1 MTDMPSAGGSKR
13 LLNVPNALTL
23 SRVVLTLVLFLFL
36 VMQYYV
42 VSLVLF
48 VLAASTDWLDGY
60 WARRYHQITQL
71 GRILDPFADKLI
83 ICGTFIF
90 LAAVPPAVGILPFE
104 AESGISGISRLLG
117 DSISGIAPWM
127 AVVVVGRELLV
138 TALRSFVE
146 KGGGDFSAK
155 WAGKWKMLFQC
166 LAAGFSMVRLA
177 FFYPASYWQL
187 QPPPPAWIDA
197 GLLLSIWLAILLTIY
212 SGISYLRAALGFIIQ
227 SDSRRDG

>member
-1 MTDMPSAGGSKR
+1 MPSTSGSIR

-36 VMQYYV
+36 GMQYYLT
-42 VSLVLF
+42 SLVLF
-48 VLAASTDWLDGY
+48 ALAASTDWLDGY
-60 WARRYHQITQL
+60 WARRYHQVTQL

-90 LAAVPPAVGILPFE
+90 LAAVPPLVNGSPLEAKHGILG
-104 AESGISGISRLLG
+104 ASA
-117 DSISGIAPWM
+117 SGIAPWM

-146 KGGGDFSAK
+146 KAGGDFSAK

-166 LAAGFSMVRLA
+166 LAASFSMVRLA
-177 FFYPASYWQL
+177 HFYPTSYWEL
-187 QPPPPAWIDA
+187 QPPLPAWIDVS
-197 GLLLSIWLAILLTIY
+197 LLLSVWLAILLTIY
-212 SGISYLRAALGFIIQ
+212 SGVSYLRAALDFLIQ
-227 SDSRRDG
+227 SDSCQDG